1 MLPASAISRRTV
13 YEASASRDPSAPL
26 RVALLAVAVG
36 ILPFARA
43 EASESTQQCLGAYEA
58 GQRLRQTGDLITAA
72 GELRV
77 CGGPACPV
85 RMQGDCQRWL
95 DDVER
100 STPTVIFRVRDA
112 HGEQLA
118 NVTVSIDGASAK
130 RLDGRALLMNPGE
143 HRIVFEHPGFQSLE
157 TPVFVTEGEKL
168 EPREVTLEPLVGLD
182 PADHLLPRDA
192 TSGMSDAARAPAEAG
207 SSVSAWPLALGA
219 VGVLGGA
226 GFVYF
231 GVRAKSGETDLEQCS
246 PDCTQ
251 AHVDDV
257 KRNYLWSNVSLGVGL
272 AGLLGAGLWLVL
284 DEPSAQGSASPRH
297 AVRVGSITTWVTRF

>member
-1 MLPASAISRRTV
+1 MSGVRREISKLRAGVLALAALGVFPA
-13 YEASASRDPSAPL
+13 
-26 RVALLAVAVG
+26 
-36 ILPFARA
+36 ARA
-43 EASESTQQCLGAYEA
+43 GASESTKQCLGAYEA
-58 GQRLRQTGDLITAA
+58 GQRLRQAGDLITAA

-118 NVTVSIDGASAK
+118 NVTVSVDGSAPK

-143 HRIVFEHPGFQSLE
+143 HRILFEHPGFQSLE

-168 EPREVTLEPLVGLD
+168 EPREVTLEALVTLD
-182 PADHLLPRDA
+182 PSDHLLPQ
-192 TSGMSDAARAPAEAG
+192 DAAPGVSDGERAPVDAS

-226 GFVYF
+226 GFVFF

-251 AHVDDV
+251 SHVDGV
-257 KRNYLWSNVSLGVGL
+257 KRDYLWSNVSLGVGL
-272 AGLLGAGLWLVL
+272 AGLVGAGLWLLL
-284 DEPSAQGSASPRH
+284 DEPSGRATATPRH
-297 AVRVGSITTWVTRF
+297 AVRVGTTTTWITRF

>member
-1 MLPASAISRRTV
+1 MRLAHREIPRLGCCLLGAA
-13 YEASASRDPSAPL
+13 
-26 RVALLAVAVG
+26 ALG
-36 ILPFARA
+36 ILPAAPARA
-43 EASESTQQCLGAYEA
+43 SDSTKQCLGAYEA
-58 GQRLRQTGDLITAA
+58 GQRLRQAGDLVNAA

-112 HGEQLA
+112 RGEQLA
-118 NVTVSIDGASAK
+118 NVTVVIDGAAPR

-143 HRIVFEHPGFQSLE
+143 HRVVFEHPGHQILE

-168 EPREVTLEPLVGLD
+168 EPRDVILESLVRLEPD
-182 PADHLLPRDA
+182 DALLPAGPLAGESD
-192 TSGMSDAARAPAEAG
+192 GMRAADPGRALSP
-207 SSVSAWPLALGA
+207 WPLALGA
-219 VGVLGGA
+219 IGVVGGA

-231 GVRAKSGETDLEQCS
+231 GVRAKSGETDLEGCS
-246 PDCTQ
+246 PDCSQ

-257 KRNYLWSNVSLGVGL
+257 KRDYLWSNVSLGVGL
-272 AGLLGAGLWLVL
+272 AGLVGAGLWLLL
-284 DEPSAQGSASPRH
+284 DEPAAQAATTPRH
-297 AVRVGSITTWVTRF
+297 GVLLGRTASWVTRF

>member
-1 MLPASAISRRTV
+1 MRLAHREIPRLGGCLLGYFLGGA
-13 YEASASRDPSAPL
+13 
-26 RVALLAVAVG
+26 ALG
-36 ILPFARA
+36 ILPAA
-43 EASESTQQCLGAYEA
+43 PAWASDSTKQCLGAYEA
-58 GQRLRQTGDLITAA
+58 GQRLRQAGDLVNAA

-112 HGEQLA
+112 RGEQLA
-118 NVTVSIDGASAK
+118 NVTVSVDGAAPR

-143 HRIVFEHPGFQSLE
+143 HRVVFEHPGHQILE

-168 EPREVTLEPLVGLD
+168 EPRDVTLESLVRLDHDDALLPAGALVGESDGVRAAD
-182 PADHLLPRDA
+182 P
-192 TSGMSDAARAPAEAG
+192 GPAI
-207 SSVSAWPLALGA
+207 SPWPLALGA
-219 VGVLGGA
+219 IGVVGGA

-231 GVRAKSGETDLEQCS
+231 GVRAKSGETDLERCS
-246 PDCTQ
+246 PDCSP

-257 KRNYLWSNVSLGVGL
+257 KRDYVWSNVSLGVGL
-272 AGLLGAGLWLVL
+272 AGLVGAGLWLLL
-284 DEPSAQGSASPRH
+284 DEPSAQAGATPRH
-297 AVRVGSITTWVTRF
+297 GVQLGRTASWVTRF

>member
-1 MLPASAISRRTV
+1 MRLARREIPT
-13 YEASASRDPSAPL
+13 L
-26 RVALLAVAVG
+26 RAGLLAAAALGVFPA
-36 ILPFARA
+36 ARA
-43 EASESTQQCLGAYEA
+43 EASESTKQCLGAYEA
-58 GQRLRQTGDLITAA
+58 GQRLRQAGDLITAA

-118 NVTVSIDGASAK
+118 NVTVSIDGAAAK

-157 TPVFVTEGEKL
+157 TPAFVTEGEKL
-168 EPREVTLEPLVGLD
+168 EPREVTLEPLVSLD
-182 PADHLLPRDA
+182 PADHLLPQDA
-192 TSGMSDAARAPAEAG
+192 VPGMSDAERVPAAGG
-207 SSVSAWPLALGA
+207 SSISAWPLALGA

-251 AHVDDV
+251 ASVDGV
-257 KRNYLWSNVSLGVGL
+257 KRDYLWSNVSLGVGL

-284 DEPSAQGSASPRH
+284 DEPSGQASATPRH
-297 AVRVGSITTWVTRF
+297 AVRVGSTTTWVTRF